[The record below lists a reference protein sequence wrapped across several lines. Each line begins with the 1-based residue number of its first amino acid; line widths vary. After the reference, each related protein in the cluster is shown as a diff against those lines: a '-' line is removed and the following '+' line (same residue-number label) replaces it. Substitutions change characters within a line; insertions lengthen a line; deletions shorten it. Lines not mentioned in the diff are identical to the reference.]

1 MVSVHQTNLV
11 TEQISDAGDA
21 VTVFGN
27 QPGVLVCSPG
37 RSLRPWFSVP
47 EGCYALVQR
56 FGRDED
62 YAEGKPVWPAGFH
75 WGPPWLKVENLITK
89 QSVVFNM
96 PVKGCKTADNVTVQ
110 INLAIVFRIMADED
124 RGEDPENAKLFVYR
138 VGPRGL
144 EQQLMDACEEATRSV
159 ARSLQHQEVYGLRT
173 DRSGKGAKVVK
184 GAGDADAPP
193 DELDPESDPTLRAV
207 AGPSDDEA
215 AVKAMGK
222 GGDVA
227 DNMRRVLNDQFKQQA
242 VEITDVI
249 ITDVQLPDTIVNQM
263 ASKTMVFAQNAAQK
277 MNQEYEMLTLK
288 QSEEVETLK
297 QRKKEER
304 EKEKQAGDQNVNEV
318 QVQLDKMKAET
329 KVMLN
334 QIKQESKVRVQNITA
349 DGNLEV
355 TKLNQEKDSKLTQL
369 RSEANADAERMKA
382 ETELFESTK
391 LSEANLTKAKNE
403 GLAAELMAKAEGVA
417 APYVEAR
424 KQFETRQKQMSV
436 WQGLAHNKQL
446 VVSGESN
453 EELNTLMLCD
463 AIMDDSATEGTKSQV
478 LAEMLVMQRGS
489 KIMLNLDSKNLG

>member
-1 MVSVHQTNLV
+1 
-11 TEQISDAGDA
+11 
-21 VTVFGN
+21 
-27 QPGVLVCSPG
+27 
-37 RSLRPWFSVP
+37 
-47 EGCYALVQR
+47 
-56 FGRDED
+56 
-62 YAEGKPVWPAGFH
+62 
-75 WGPPWLKVENLITK
+75 
-89 QSVVFNM
+89 
-96 PVKGCKTADNVTVQ
+96 
-110 INLAIVFRIMADED
+110 
-124 RGEDPENAKLFVYR
+124 
-138 VGPRGL
+138 
-144 EQQLMDACEEATRSV
+144 
-159 ARSLQHQEVYGLRT
+159 
-173 DRSGKGAKVVK
+173 
-184 GAGDADAPP
+184 
-193 DELDPESDPTLRAV
+193 
-207 AGPSDDEA
+207 
-215 AVKAMGK
+215 
-222 GGDVA
+222 
-227 DNMRRVLNDQFKQQA
+227 MRRVLNDQFKQQA